1 MQLGHKKEAR
11 EWLKKAA
18 EYPSELPEI
27 VEVCNFLYQSFRQL
41 DPPMNSEIVVQD
53 SIIHFVRIGKFV
65 FSPPGMCHG
74 CYHSLQ
80 AKDEAADLLK
90 KVR

>member
-1 MQLGHKKEAR
+1 
-11 EWLKKAA
+11 
-18 EYPSELPEI
+18 
-27 VEVCNFLYQSFRQL
+27 
-41 DPPMNSEIVVQD
+41 MNSEIVVQD
-53 SIIHFVRIGKFV
+53 SIIHFVRIKFV
-65 FSPPGMCHG
+65 FSLFVGLCHG